1 MLNKFWHYV
10 KTCSCYEKYFTC
22 FIIKESNHS
31 GLYADFLCAC
41 LGPQAD
47 ILPFLVCSVIFR
59 YIFDHMQF
67 IQPCPKRL
75 IYLAYHIYIAPIKI
89 LTGNI
94 IGKIEKINFRTLY
107 RIVYQI
113 RKWSIW
119 FDKMWECNQKL
130 SSIFHSTND
139 DFEDAFLLQKHSFV
153 QLIR

>member
-1 MLNKFWHYV
+1 MFLFV
-10 KTCSCYEKYFTC
+10 IYFTC
-22 FIIKESNHS
+22 FINKESNHC

-59 YIFDHMQF
+59 YIFYHMQF

-94 IGKIEKINFRTLY
+94 IGKIEKINFCTLY

-113 RKWSIW
+113 RKSIDR
-119 FDKMWECNQKL
+119 FGLIKCENVIKNYHLFFIPRMMILRTHSCCKNTHLCN
-130 SSIFHSTND
+130 
-139 DFEDAFLLQKHSFV
+139 
-153 QLIR
+153 